1 MEPKKQGATEA
12 SKPITQRRGTAVW
25 VRDEQIDG
33 LRKLAESDGESIAYH
48 VRKAVAAY
56 LKKQIKPSIEVRA

>member
-1 MEPKKQGATEA
+1 MEPENTESSEA

-33 LRKLAESDGESIAYH
+33 LRRLAESDGESIAYH

-56 LKKQIKPSIEVRA
+56 LKKQSKPSIEVRA